1 MDVFVL
7 AHVLGWYG
15 KAIILRD
22 QWICWILSIT
32 FEFLEYS
39 LQHQLN
45 NFAECWWDHV
55 SPSIFVVIYTI
66 LLN

>member
-1 MDVFVL
+1 MDIFVL
-7 AHVLGWYG
+7 AHILGWYG

-22 QWICWILSIT
+22 SWICWILSIT
-32 FEFLEYS
+32 FELLEYS

-55 SPSIFVVIYTI
+55 SESGRTEWDCI
-66 LLN
+66 